1 LDRSQQL
8 EHEKISR
15 LLLRL
20 SLPATV
26 AMIVNALYNIVDSIF
41 IGRGVGYL
49 AIGGLTVAFPMQM
62 AIMALA
68 QMIGIGAASAF
79 SRNLGAKN
87 REKANLVAGN
97 SYLMVVVLGILICTS
112 GLLFITPILRLFGAT
127 DLLMPYARDYLQV
140 ILLGSLYFPFVMSA
154 NNLIRAEGN
163 ARVAMFAMLLGTIA
177 NIGLDYLFIF
187 PLQMG
192 IRGAALATIISQFL
206 SLIYVLFYLRGEH
219 TSIKVKLHHLKPN
232 WLIQKEILKVGS
244 SSFGRQVAG
253 SAMAI
258 VLNNSLAFYGGE
270 LALAVFGIVH
280 RVIMFL
286 FMPMFGIV
294 QGMQPIA
301 GYNYGAGRMDRVKE
315 VVKISIIGTTIF
327 ATASTIFGEL
337 FPGTIIRLF
346 NDDPELIKNGT
357 LALRIVIAM
366 IPVVGVQIIG
376 AALFQSVGKALPAM
390 VLTLSRQ
397 ILFLI
402 PLVLILPRI
411 GNLGLLGIWISFPIA
426 DLLSTVFTSLWMR
439 KEMKQMER
447 ETSIRN

>member
-1 LDRSQQL
+1 MDRSQQL

-112 GLLFITPILRLFGAT
+112 GLVFITPILRLFGAT

-206 SLIYVLFYLRGEH
+206 SLIYVLFYLRGDH